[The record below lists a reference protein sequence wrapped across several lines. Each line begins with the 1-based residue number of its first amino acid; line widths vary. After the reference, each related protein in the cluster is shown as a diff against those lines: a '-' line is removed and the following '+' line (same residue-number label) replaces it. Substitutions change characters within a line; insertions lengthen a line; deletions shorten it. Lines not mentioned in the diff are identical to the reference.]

1 CAGSSMPRRQFTPE
15 QIEELRKTAAHWGK
29 IIARHAFGDA
39 GPGLDVDFAAM
50 EQVAEAAAQVIT
62 QGTLETC
69 LEQQAQV
76 LWTQQPCPVCGRDCR
91 RRRQTRPLAVRGGRL
106 EQSEPV
112 AYCPDCR
119 RGFFPPTAPVAS
131 GRPRL

>member
-1 CAGSSMPRRQFTPE
+1 MPRRQFTPE
-15 QIEELRKTAAHWGK
+15 QIEELRKKAAQWGK
-29 IIARHAFGDA
+29 IIARQAFGDA

-50 EQVAEAAAQVIT
+50 EQVAEAAAQGLT

-69 LEQQAQV
+69 LEKQAQM
-76 LWTQQPCPVCGRDCR
+76 LGPQQPCPACGRDCTLD
-91 RRRQTRPLAVRGGRL
+91 RQTRPLAVRGGRL

-119 RGFFPPTAPVAS
+119 RGFFPPTAGVAA

>member
-1 CAGSSMPRRQFTPE
+1 MPRRQFTPE
-15 QIEELRKTAAHWGK
+15 EIEELRNMAAHWGT
-29 IIARHAFGDA
+29 IMARQAFGDA

-50 EQVAEAAAQVIT
+50 EQVAEAAAKGLT
-62 QGTLETC
+62 EGTLETC
-69 LEQQAQV
+69 LETQAQQRGP
-76 LWTQQPCPVCGRDCR
+76 QQPCPACGRNGTLDR
-91 RRRQTRPLAVRGGRL
+91 PTRPLAVRGGRL

-119 RGFFPPTAPVAS
+119 RGFFPPTAAVAP